1 MKYING
7 FLYAIGMVLIFSG
20 IYLLQT
26 DLLVGIKL
34 MPAGLAVMF
43 VGWVLDE
50 FSIEVGPDEI

>member
-7 FLYAIGMVLIFSG
+7 FLYAIGMVLIFAG

-26 DLLVGIKL
+26 DLLVAIKL

-43 VGWVLDE
+43 VGWILDE
-50 FSIEVGPDEI
+50 FSIEVSHEI